1 MTKSTISTPYAAR
14 WHSPRGYRSLL
25 VVKRGRSRIH
35 VVILIRRRVRLV
47 KLPITEEGFMWQAVH
62 QGKPYPLA
70 RALHQFHNMAE
81 QHGAT
86 EEALRTL
93 AHL

>member
-1 MTKSTISTPYAAR
+1 MAKSTISTPYAAR
-14 WHSPRGYRSLL
+14 WHSSRGYRSLL
-25 VVKRGRSRIH
+25 VVKRCRSRVH

-47 KLPITEEGFMWQAVH
+47 KLPLTEEGFMWQEVH

-70 RALHQFHNMAE
+70 RALHHFNSMAE
-81 QHGAT
+81 HHGAT